1 MEAGL
6 LARVVITAASIVAG
20 MWMLTPSFMG
30 PERQAELKRVCDLA
44 AMTDPPEDAA
54 APEPWTEWVPC
65 QMLVKGLDLQGGVD
79 ITLYVDVDEAVR
91 STVLREIQ
99 PLKRAAEDAGVSIV
113 EVRRARNE
121 PALLVQAGAGVTVD
135 QVKALV
141 SSRLSGY
148 EYTTTR
154 DENGASWMVFRMVDV
169 RAEDIRVR
177 SVEQAREVIE
187 NRINSSGVKEPQITR
202 KGETG
207 VNIQLPGESDIEKAK
222 KSIGTTARLEFLLV
236 DEDVNIDAIS
246 TAADAARAEMT
257 ESDHD
262 DDLRLSEHLLDTRVL
277 QPGQRLYWQ
286 REKARPG
293 ERGARLVPYV
303 LKDEVLLTGDDVATA
318 STEKNPQTGN
328 YYVALDFKPNGSA
341 VFADVTGKNVQK
353 RLAIVLDEV
362 VISAPVIQQKIAGTA
377 SISVGEGSVQDTF
390 DEASELARFL
400 RSGALPAPVSVGESR
415 HIGPQLGEKAI
426 REGTLATL
434 IGCVLIF
441 LAAGIYYRVS
451 GLLADLSLAIN
462 GLLCLALIVGFGAT
476 LTLPGICGI
485 ALTIGMALD
494 CNIIIFE
501 RIREELRAGKS
512 ALAAIEVGFDRA
524 SVAVI
529 DSNICTLLAGV
540 VLYSYGTGPLKGF
553 AVTLMFG
560 IFTTLFTGV
569 FVSRTLMDWAFGNK
583 SASGVSI

>member
-6 LARVVITAASIVAG
+6 IARVAITVGSILAG
-20 MWMLTPSFMG
+20 MWMLTPSFLS
-30 PERQAELKRVCDLA
+30 EDKQTEIKRVCELA
-44 AMTDPPEDAA
+44 QMTEKPDDAA
-54 APEPWTEWVPC
+54 PPEPWTAYLPC
-65 QMLVKGLDLQGGVD
+65 QILVKGLDLQGGVD
-79 ITLYVDVDEAVR
+79 ITLYVDVEEAVR

-99 PLKRAAEDAGVSIV
+99 PLKRVAEEAGVKLV
-113 EVRRARNE
+113 EVRRDRKE
-121 PALLVQAGAGVTVD
+121 PALLVQAADGTTLE
-135 QVKALV
+135 QVQKVLN
-141 SSRLSGY
+141 SRLAGY
-148 EYTTTR
+148 EYTGTR
-154 DENGASWMVFRMVDV
+154 QENGASWMIFRMSDL
-169 RAEDIRVR
+169 RSTDIRVK

-207 VNIQLPGESDIEKAK
+207 INIQLPGESDIEKAK

-236 DEDVNIDAIS
+236 DED
-246 TAADAARAEMT
+246 ADAEAMAKAVDAAATTLPAAEFA
-257 ESDHD
+257 
-262 DDLRLSEHLLDTRVL
+262 DDLKLSEYLLDTRAL
-277 QPGQRLYWQ
+277 RPGQRLYWQ
-286 REKARPG
+286 YTKATPARPA
-293 ERGARLVPYV
+293 ERDELFI
-303 LKDEVLLTGDDVATA
+303 LKDEVLLSGDDVATA
-318 STEKNPQTGN
+318 ATDRNEQTGN

-341 VFADVTGKNVQK
+341 VFADVTGKNVRK
-353 RLAIVLDEV
+353 RLAIVLDDKV
-362 VISAPVIQQKIAGTA
+362 VSAPTIQQKISGTA

-390 DEASELARFL
+390 DEASQLARFL
-400 RSGALPAPVSVGESR
+400 RSGALPAPVSIGESR
-415 HIGPQLGEKAI
+415 RIGPQLGEKAI
-426 REGTLATL
+426 KEGTLATL
-434 IGCVLIF
+434 IGCALIF
-441 LAAGIYYRVS
+441 LVAGIYYRGS
-451 GLLADLSLAIN
+451 GLLADVSLAIN

-512 ALAAIEVGFDRA
+512 AASAIEVGFDRA

-553 AVTLMFG
+553 AVTLMLG

-583 SASGVSI
+583 SATGVSI

>member
-6 LARVVITAASIVAG
+6 LARIAVTVGSILAG
-20 MWMLTPSFMG
+20 MWMLTPSFLS
-30 PERQAELKRVCDLA
+30 PDQQAEIKRVCELA
-44 AMTDPPEDAA
+44 QLTEKPEDAA
-54 APEPWTEWVPC
+54 PPEPWTDYVPC

-79 ITLYVDVDEAVR
+79 ITLYVDVEEAVR

-99 PLKRAAEDAGVSIV
+99 PLKRVAEDDGVKLV
-113 EVRRARNE
+113 EVRRDRKE
-121 PALLVQAGAGVTVD
+121 PALLVQAAEGTTLE
-135 QVKALV
+135 QVQKSLN
-141 SSRLSGY
+141 SRLAGY
-148 EYTTTR
+148 EYTGTR
-154 DENGASWMVFRMVDV
+154 QDNGASWMVFRMSDL
-169 RAEDIRVR
+169 RSNDIRVK

-187 NRINSSGVKEPQITR
+187 NRINGSGVKEPQITR

-207 VNIQLPGESDIEKAK
+207 INIQLPGESDVEKAK

-236 DEDVNIDAIS
+236 DEEADLEAVVA
-246 TAADAARAEMT
+246 AADAAKGQLSAE
-257 ESDHD
+257 DYA
-262 DDLRLSEHLLDTRVL
+262 DDLKLSEHLLDTGALR
-277 QPGQRLYWQ
+277 PGQRLYWQ
-286 REKARPG
+286 YTKASPARPA
-293 ERGARLVPYV
+293 ERSVSYI
-303 LKDEVLLTGDDVATA
+303 LKDEVLLSGDDVATA
-318 STEKNPQTGN
+318 STEKNQQTGS

-341 VFADVTGKNVQK
+341 VFADVTGKNVRK
-353 RLAIVLDEV
+353 RLAIVLDEKV
-362 VISAPVIQQKIAGTA
+362 VSAPTIQQKISGTA

-390 DEASELARFL
+390 DEASQLARFL
-400 RSGALPAPVSVGESR
+400 RSGALPAPVSIGESR
-415 HIGPQLGEKAI
+415 RIGPQLGEKAI
-426 REGTLATL
+426 REGTMATL
-434 IGCVLIF
+434 IGCALIF
-441 LAAGIYYRVS
+441 LVAGIYYRVS
-451 GLLADLSLAIN
+451 GLLADVSLAIN

-512 ALAAIEVGFDRA
+512 AASAIEVGFDRA

-553 AVTLMFG
+553 AVTLMLG

-569 FVSRTLMDWAFGNK
+569 FVSRTLMDWAFGKK
-583 SASGVSI
+583 SATGVSI